1 MDSVNPKKKEPVMR
15 HFFKISWL
23 GLLLVCSASCARI
36 DNSVITAHRGA
47 SGTAPEN
54 TLIAIQRAIEMGAG
68 FAEIDVQETSDGEII
83 LLHDKTLEQTGDVVW
98 NIWETPYD
106 SLKKI
111 EVGSWFAPEYAG
123 EPVPRLADVM
133 DAVKGKIKLNIEL
146 KINGHEKELVEKV
159 VDLIHRKNF
168 ESQCIVTSF
177 DLQSVRKVRQLDQNL
192 KVGLIFSKYPENVDV
207 FSLDVD
213 LLSVKYT
220 LVDEEFMR
228 KARENGKEVHV
239 WTVNDSEMMQR
250 LLEMGVTSIITN
262 YPGKLKALL

>member
-1 MDSVNPKKKEPVMR
+1 MR
-15 HFFKISWL
+15 NNLKIVWL
-23 GLLLVCSASCARI
+23 GLLLVFGASCARV
-36 DNSVITAHRGA
+36 DNRIITAHRGA

-54 TLIAIQRAIEMGAG
+54 TMIAIQRAIELGAG
-68 FAEIDVQETSDGEII
+68 FSEIDVQETADGEII
-83 LLHDKTLEQTGDVVW
+83 LLHDKTLERTGGVVW
-98 NIWETPYD
+98 NIWDTPYD

-123 EPVPRLADVM
+123 EPVPRLADVI

-159 VDLIHRKNF
+159 VDLIHEKKF
-168 ESQCIVTSF
+168 QSECIVTSF
-177 DLQSVRKVRQLDQNL
+177 DLQSVQKVRQLDKNL

-228 KARENGKEVHV
+228 KARASGKDVHV
-239 WTVNDSEMMQR
+239 WTVNDSEMMQK
-250 LLEMGVTSIITN
+250 LLDLGVTSIITN
-262 YPGKLKALL
+262 YPGKLRTLI

>member
-1 MDSVNPKKKEPVMR
+1 MR
-15 HFFKISWL
+15 KNCKILWL
-23 GLLLVCSASCARI
+23 GVLLVFSASCARI
-36 DNSVITAHRGA
+36 DTSVITAHRGA

-54 TLIAIQRAIEMGAG
+54 TLIAIQRAIELGAG
-68 FAEIDVQETSDGEII
+68 FSEIDVQETADGEII
-83 LLHDKTLEQTGDVVW
+83 LLHDKTLERTGGVAW

-123 EPVPRLADVM
+123 EPVPRLEDVM

-146 KINGHEKELVEKV
+146 KINGHEKALVEKV

-168 ESQCIVTSF
+168 ESQCIITSF
-177 DLQSVRKVRQLDQNL
+177 DLQSVQKVRQLDKNL

-220 LVDEEFMR
+220 LVDEEFIQ
-228 KARENGKEVHV
+228 KARASGKDVHV
-239 WTVNDSEMMQR
+239 WTVNDSEMMQK
-250 LLEMGVTSIITN
+250 LLDLGVTSIITN
-262 YPGKLKALL
+262 YPGKLRALL